1 MKDAAEELA
10 RITDKGEVHAIGEL
24 ASQRLRRRQGAYR
37 VMPAP
42 EHVVF
47 MRYTGEDGRR
57 DEEDG
62 AVVRLAGEITAPA
75 ELCDV
80 MAMLVHTRWRGEL
93 AVLATEG
100 TRSIFMENGNVVGA
114 TTNVEDERIGQVM
127 WRYGA
132 IDQAQHEAIME
143 QVARGARFGSAAVA
157 LGILTREHVYDFVGK
172 QIEAIVFGALEVDD
186 GTFFFLDGFDSDR
199 LVSRHTMSASLL
211 LMDGVTRLDEIKY
224 FRQRIPG
231 PQWLAVR
238 TDRESA
244 PAEELRAVYDQ
255 VDGQR
260 NVAEIGRVTGMG
272 DFETTKALYALCQSG
287 HIAIQPPR
295 MEGGVLAMVTAAN
308 TALREIHRRVDTS
321 GKGTLF
327 RQALSD
333 FATGAGVYELL
344 FRSAGPDEKGVL
356 SPDAVCSNLFDVADG
371 DEEPFLKAQ
380 LHEYVS
386 FALFAAGNVV
396 GVDVEQQLAREV
408 NGLLQQ
414 LQPRG

>member
-10 RITDKGEVHAIGEL
+10 RITEKGEIHAIGEL
-24 ASQRLRRRQGAYR
+24 ASQRLRWRQGAYR
-37 VMPAP
+37 VLPAP
-42 EHVVF
+42 QHVVF

-57 DEEDG
+57 DEDDG

-114 TTNVEDERIGQVM
+114 QTDIDEERIGQVM
-127 WRYGA
+127 WRFGA
-132 IDQAQHEAIME
+132 LDETQHQAIME
-143 QVARGARFGSAAVA
+143 QVERGARFGSAAVA
-157 LGILTREHVYDFVGK
+157 LGLLTREHVYDFVGK

-199 LVSRHTMSASLL
+199 LVSRHTLSASML

-231 PQWLAVR
+231 AEWVPVR
-238 TDRESA
+238 GDREGEPSEDLLA
-244 PAEELRAVYDQ
+244 IFEH
-255 VDGQR
+255 VDGK
-260 NVAEIGRVTGMG
+260 NSVADIGRLTGFG

-287 HIAIQPPR
+287 HISIEPPR
-295 MEGGVLAMVTAAN
+295 LEGGIIAMITAAN
-308 TALREIHRRVDTS
+308 TALREIHRRVDAA
-321 GKGTLF
+321 GKGTVF
-327 RQALSD
+327 RQALAD
-333 FATGAGVYELL
+333 FAGGAGVYELL
-344 FRSAGPDEKGVL
+344 FRRAGPDERGL
-356 SPDAVCSNLFDVADG
+356 LNPDAVCTNLFDVADG

-386 FALFAAGNVV
+386 FALFAAGNVL
-396 GVDVEQQLAREV
+396 GQEAEHQLSREV
-408 NGLLQQ
+408 HGLLQQ